1 MPLIS
6 FTSHLRA
13 VGPAEPKRYDG
24 ATLKEVLD
32 GVARDFPRL
41 PSYLFDDQG
50 RLRKHIAVFVDGTM
64 QRQDDALLQP
74 LTEASEVHIFQA
86 LSGG

>member
-1 MPLIS
+1 MPLVS

-24 ATLKEVLD
+24 TTLKEVLD
-32 GVARDFPRL
+32 AVARDFPRL

-50 RLRKHIAVFVDGTM
+50 NFRKHIAVFVDGAV
-64 QRQDDALLQP
+64 QAKENALSRP
-74 LTEASEVHIFQA
+74 LTETSEVHIFQA